1 MNVQERVKWNRLR
14 TSLSLSELA
23 EYFSRSIY
31 SDEKG
36 YGYSA
41 IDIDGTGIGATYTEK
56 NIIENVTV
64 DPLGNE
70 FNQVMTEYI
79 SIRFSLILLTN
90 KLYLFC
96 VYNPP
101 KSIKNFIDKL
111 SSDLSYKIGLSSI
124 DIDLNK
130 LHQTMRDEQSI
141 SLMKLCKI
149 KISSLVVNENSK
161 ASIEVSSRKNAIDD
175 LHELTKERKFKIDK
189 MKINCLLDGK
199 NSEFEISKAGS
210 LVGRTDQ
217 IPFYTGLVIN
227 QLLENE
233 G

>member
-23 EYFSRSIY
+23 GYFSRSIY

-41 IDIDGTGIGATYTEK
+41 IDIDGVGISATYTEK

-70 FNQVMTEYI
+70 FNQVVTEYI
-79 SIRFSLILLTN
+79 SIRFSLTLLTN

-101 KSIKNFIDKL
+101 KSIKNFTDKL
-111 SSDLSYKIGLSSI
+111 SSDLNYKIGLSS
-124 DIDLNK
+124 
-130 LHQTMRDEQSI
+130 
-141 SLMKLCKI
+141 
-149 KISSLVVNENSK
+149 
-161 ASIEVSSRKNAIDD
+161 
-175 LHELTKERKFKIDK
+175 
-189 MKINCLLDGK
+189 
-199 NSEFEISKAGS
+199 
-210 LVGRTDQ
+210 
-217 IPFYTGLVIN
+217 
-227 QLLENE
+227 
-233 G
+233 